1 MKCSGPLTHIQA
13 DTTKFEAAL
22 EEACVK
28 VAEFGKLRVEPGD
41 MLILQ
46 SDEHLSLHKIENL
59 KSLMSAVFP
68 NNLCVVLPGGL
79 KLLVIDGGTLPVNA
93 GEMLP
98 PPAEVSEGLLAWASK
113 VERQFEESEVG
124 G

>member
-1 MKCSGPLTHIQA
+1 MKCSGPVTHIHA

-41 MLILQ
+41 LLILQ
-46 SDEHLSLHKIENL
+46 SDEHLNLQKIENL

-79 KLLVIDGGTLPVNA
+79 KLLVVDGGTLPVNA
-93 GEMLP
+93 DELS
-98 PPAEVSEGLLAWASK
+98 PPAKVSEGLLAWASK
-113 VERQFEESEVG
+113 VERQVEESEVG